1 MSLMIV
7 AAAVGVAVLLFWP
20 ATGMAWRWRR
30 SLAATDR
37 VQIED
42 ALKHLWDGEY
52 RQRPAT
58 LESLAGALGL
68 SGRAAA
74 DLVDR
79 LGRLELL
86 RHDQQALTLTPEGR
100 REALRVI
107 RIHRLWERY
116 LADETGLDARE
127 WHAHAE
133 RREHGTSPQQAE
145 AMSATL
151 GHPRFDPHGDPIPMP
166 TGDLPPHRGHP
177 LTALADDGVAEILH
191 IEDEPEAVFAQIVAL
206 GLMPGMQVRVLERS
220 PQRLRIQADTEEV
233 VLAPVVAANITVLP
247 IDPAVVPESL
257 ARLTTLVPGESAE
270 VVALAPTCRG
280 AQRRRLLDL
289 GVVPGTTV
297 SSELA
302 SPSGDPTAYRI
313 RGALIALRRDQ
324 AAQIYIKTGAPDART
339 SPVEVESAAGKRAVA
354 S

>member
-1 MSLMIV
+1 MVDPLTSL
-7 AAAVGVAVLLFWP
+7 AVVLGGLALLVVLFWP
-20 ATGMAWRWRR
+20 ATGLAWRWRR
-30 SLAATDR
+30 GLVASDR
-37 VQIED
+37 VEIED

-74 DLVDR
+74 ELVDR
-79 LGRLELL
+79 LGRLDLL
-86 RHDQQALTLTPEGR
+86 VLDDAALHLTPDGR

-145 AMSATL
+145 AMAATL
-151 GHPRFDPHGDPIPMP
+151 GYPRFDPHGDPIPMP
-166 TGDLPPHRGHP
+166 SGEIPPHQGMP
-177 LTALADDGVAEILH
+177 LTQLTSDMAAEIVH

-206 GLMPGMQVRVLERS
+206 GLMPGMRVHLLERT
-220 PQRLRIQADTEEV
+220 PHRLRIQADTEEV
-233 VLAPVVAANITVLP
+233 VLAPVIAANITVLP
-247 IDPAVVPESL
+247 IEQVAEPAEMT
-257 ARLTTLVPGESAE
+257 RLSVLTAGESAE
-270 VVALAPTCRG
+270 VVALAVSCRG

-289 GVVPGTTV
+289 GVVPGTRITN
-297 SSELA
+297 ELCG
-302 SPSGDPTAYRI
+302 PSGDPTAYRI
-313 RGALIALRRDQ
+313 RGALIALRQEQ
-324 AAQIYIKTGAPDART
+324 AAQIYVQKRQEA
-339 SPVEVESAAGKRAVA
+339 SA
-354 S
+354 

>member
-1 MSLMIV
+1 MTDPLTSLIV
-7 AAAVGVAVLLFWP
+7 VFGGLALLFVLFWP
-20 ATGMAWRWRR
+20 STGLAWRWRR
-30 SLAATDR
+30 GLAASDR
-37 VQIED
+37 VEVED

-79 LGRLELL
+79 LGRLDLL
-86 RHDQQALTLTPEGR
+86 ILDDAALHLTPEGR

-145 AMSATL
+145 AMAATL
-151 GHPRFDPHGDPIPMP
+151 GYPRFDPHGDPIPMP
-166 TGDLPPHRGHP
+166 SGEVPPHQGMP
-177 LTALADDGVAEILH
+177 LTQLTSEMAAEIVH

-206 GLMPGMQVRVLERS
+206 GLVPGMRVRLLDRS
-220 PQRLRIQADTEEV
+220 PHRLRIQADTEEV

-247 IDPAVVPESL
+247 MDQAVEPAEMTRLSV
-257 ARLTTLVPGESAE
+257 LTTGESAE
-270 VVALAPTCRG
+270 VVALAVSCRG

-289 GVVPGTTV
+289 GVVPGTRITN
-297 SSELA
+297 ELRG
-302 SPSGDPTAYRI
+302 PSGDPTAYRI
-313 RGALIALRRDQ
+313 RGALIALRQEQ
-324 AAQIYIKTGAPDART
+324 ASQIYVQKRQGA
-339 SPVEVESAAGKRAVA
+339 SA
-354 S
+354 

>member
-1 MSLMIV
+1 MTDPLTSLIV
-7 AAAVGVAVLLFWP
+7 VFGGLALLFVLFWP
-20 ATGMAWRWRR
+20 STGLAWRWRR
-30 SLAATDR
+30 GLAASDR
-37 VQIED
+37 VEVED

-79 LGRLELL
+79 LGRLDLL
-86 RHDQQALTLTPEGR
+86 ILDDAALHLTPEGR

-145 AMSATL
+145 AMAATL
-151 GHPRFDPHGDPIPMP
+151 GYPRFDPHGDPIPMAS
-166 TGDLPPHRGHP
+166 GEVPPHQGMP
-177 LTALADDGVAEILH
+177 LTQLTSEMAAEIVH

-206 GLMPGMQVRVLERS
+206 GLVPGMRVRLLDRS
-220 PQRLRIQADTEEV
+220 PHRLRIQADTEEV

-247 IDPAVVPESL
+247 MDQAVEPAEMTRLSVL
-257 ARLTTLVPGESAE
+257 ATGESAE
-270 VVALAPTCRG
+270 VVALAVSCRG
-280 AQRRRLLDL
+280 
-289 GVVPGTTV
+289 
-297 SSELA
+297 
-302 SPSGDPTAYRI
+302 
-313 RGALIALRRDQ
+313 
-324 AAQIYIKTGAPDART
+324 
-339 SPVEVESAAGKRAVA
+339 
-354 S
+354 

>member
-1 MSLMIV
+1 MTSWTDPLVSL
-7 AAAVGVAVLLFWP
+7 VGVAVVLVLMVAAFWP
-20 ATGMAWRWRR
+20 STGWAWRWQRG
-30 SLAATDR
+30 LAARDR
-37 VQIED
+37 VQVED
-42 ALKHLWDGEY
+42 ALKHIWDGEY

-58 LESLAGALGL
+58 LESLAGALSL
-68 SGRAAA
+68 SGRLAA

-86 RHDQQALTLTPEGR
+86 EYDHNALRLTPAGR

-133 RREHGTSPQQAE
+133 RREHGTSEQQADQL
-145 AMSATL
+145 AAAL

-166 TGDLPPHRGHP
+166 TGELPPHRGMA
-177 LTALADDGVAEILH
+177 LNALGDDTAAEILH

-206 GLMPGMQVRVLERS
+206 GLVPGMQVRVLERS
-220 PQRLRIQADTEEV
+220 PYRLRVQADTEEV

-247 IDPAVVPESL
+247 IEHAATPE
-257 ARLTTLVPGESAE
+257 AMTRLSAIGAGESAD
-270 VVALAPTCRG
+270 VVALAASCRG

-289 GVVPGTTV
+289 GVVPGTRITH
-297 SSELA
+297 EL
-302 SPSGDPTAYRI
+302 SGPSGDPTAYRI

-324 AAQIYIKTGAPDART
+324 ASQIFVQRPLQEAL
-339 SPVEVESAAGKRAVA
+339 
-354 S
+354 